1 MLAVT
6 NTSPWLI
13 GSGSRKIDSSRSASA
28 SDAPGERGR
37 RIEHDVLVARQAGDG
52 GVFWGSLAEAHGD
65 HLQHFVAGCVT
76 EAVVDVLEA
85 VEVDEVQRR
94 VAVGLP
100 GHPQAVVDPFE
111 QQQYGSADGSARRS
125 GR

>member
-6 NTSPWLI
+6 NTSPWLM

-28 SDAPGERGR
+28 ERRAGGAGGGV
-37 RIEHDVLVARQAGDG
+37 EHDVLVARQAGDRRVLG
-52 GVFWGSLAEAHGD
+52 TAALLRRIGD
-65 HLQHFVAGCVT
+65 HLQHLVAGGMA

-100 GHPQAVVDPFE
+100 RHRA
-111 QQQYGSADGSARRS
+111 SSR
-125 GR
+125 